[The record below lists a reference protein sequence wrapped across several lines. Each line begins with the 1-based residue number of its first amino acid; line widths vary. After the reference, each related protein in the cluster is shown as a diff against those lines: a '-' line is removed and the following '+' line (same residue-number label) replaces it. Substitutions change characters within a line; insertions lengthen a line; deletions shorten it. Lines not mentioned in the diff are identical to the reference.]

1 MMGLGNGAVAS
12 IVLVGKFIVNIIQ
25 KTALLAIRRDHL
37 KVFKYWAKKGILLV
51 GTYRGIDI

>member
-1 MMGLGNGAVAS
+1 MGLGNGAVAS